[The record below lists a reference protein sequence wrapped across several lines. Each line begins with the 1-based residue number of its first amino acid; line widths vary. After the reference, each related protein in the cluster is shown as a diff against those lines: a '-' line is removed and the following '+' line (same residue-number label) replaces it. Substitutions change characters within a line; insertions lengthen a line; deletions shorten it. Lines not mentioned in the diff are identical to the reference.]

1 MSLDLNEAN
10 PSRSAPTPKT
20 VQPVVDPF
28 IGGGEMGAVMRSVDW
43 SRTSIGAVETWSDS
57 IRMMVRFLLANRFPL
72 LLWWGPDYVQL
83 YNDAYRPVLGSTHP
97 RSMGQPARACWPEIW
112 HIIGPLIDAP
122 YNGGPSTW
130 MEDIE
135 LEIDRHGYTEESHF
149 TIAYSPVPDESAPR
163 GIGGVLATVHEI
175 TEKVIGERRIIT
187 LRELGARSAVAKTAE
202 EACIAA
208 SEILAESPK
217 DVPFALIYLLDRDGK
232 HARLVAATGFNEQER
247 SGLSDLRRIDG
258 E

>member
-1 MSLDLNEAN
+1 MGTPSCTFKGLSQRARSRPRVARIIRARGAAGMSLELNEAS

-20 VQPVVDPF
+20 VQPAVDPF

-83 YNDAYRPVLGSTHP
+83 YNDAYRPVLGSKHP

-149 TIAYSPVPDESAPR
+149 TIAYSPVPDVTRSEEHTSELQSQFHLVCR
-163 GIGGVLATVHEI
+163 LLL
-175 TEKVIGERRIIT
+175 EK
-187 LRELGARSAVAKTAE
+187 K
-202 EACIAA
+202 
-208 SEILAESPK
+208 K
-217 DVPFALIYLLDRDGK
+217 K
-232 HARLVAATGFNEQER
+232 
-247 SGLSDLRRIDG
+247 
-258 E
+258 